1 MQGTIKQKE
10 KVMSTVFTIYFYVCF
25 FIGFIISTILLLL
38 LLLMTISIVADLT
51 GFEKVR
57 DYIDNT
63 VKYCVDSFIATIMR

>member
-25 FIGFIISTILLLL
+25 IVGFVISTIILLLL
-38 LLLMTISIVADLT
+38 TLIGISIIADLT

-57 DYIDNT
+57 DYIDNKF
-63 VKYCVDSFIATIMR
+63 KYYVDSIIAMIVK